1 MRCFYQSN
9 PTRKGYRKQMTAFR
23 RELGTFEQRLVDQ
36 ARVVRTSEWL
46 TEMELE
52 GIKRKILTPR
62 IGEENQEMNDIP
74 VEGESIQNENGLM
87 KPMKQRYEYM

>member
-9 PTRKGYRKQMTAFR
+9 PTRKGYQKQMTAFR
-23 RELGTFEQRLVDQ
+23 RELGIFERRLVDQ

>member
-1 MRCFYQSN
+1 
-9 PTRKGYRKQMTAFR
+9 MTAFR

-36 ARVVRTSEWL
+36 VRVVRTSEWL

>member
-9 PTRKGYRKQMTAFR
+9 PTRKVYRKQMTAFR
-23 RELGTFEQRLVDQ
+23 RELGIFERRLVDQ

>member
-1 MRCFYQSN
+1 
-9 PTRKGYRKQMTAFR
+9 MTAFR

-36 ARVVRTSEWL
+36 ARVVITSEWL

-52 GIKRKILTPR
+52 GIKRKILITR

>member
-1 MRCFYQSN
+1 
-9 PTRKGYRKQMTAFR
+9 MTAFR
-23 RELGTFEQRLVDQ
+23 RELGIFERRLVDQ

-62 IGEENQEMNDIP
+62 IGEEKQEMNDIP

>member
-1 MRCFYQSN
+1 
-9 PTRKGYRKQMTAFR
+9 MTAFR
-23 RELGTFEQRLVDQ
+23 RELGIFERRLVDQ